1 MSIRITFLFVC
12 SVLIILTVA
21 GLSSTYYFLVKQDK
35 QREFQQQIQVA
46 FDIILDDYAKRKND
60 AITRINKFVE
70 QNDALLQATY
80 SYSRDDSET
89 GTIRFLSEHFP
100 RVSQELKTFSEV
112 IFSDRIM
119 LYGANKRLLIAY
131 QQRADQNGLG
141 SYFTSPEEGDTYLP
155 MNDISVLTEI
165 TYRHNNLSINAK
177 NQLFPKRPLPSGVTA
192 YFNGE
197 IPERPSYSVF
207 KEDQRLG
214 RRVIAPIYRREQKIG
229 TLVCDD
235 FYTEELVKRF
245 AQLSKTEINIFAGEQ
260 FSIGTLPAQQQRS
273 PENGASMRCD
283 EVYAGKTPIR
293 IFSTMIGDN
302 RYYQGQCLFNNSQEM
317 IGALSISLSQV
328 IEQQAIRKIALLV
341 LVVSG
346 LAIIAAFALSP
357 LVSWQMIQAIRLV
370 VTYIQRLAQGD
381 IPHKITRTYR
391 GEFHALAQN
400 MNFLIA
406 AMNDI
411 TRLVEQMAEGN
422 LSLRIA
428 ERSEQDTLVRAF
440 NAMLTKLND
449 VARQAKSAAETVS
462 DVSRELARETF
473 EQAQSVQDITTSMT
487 QMSGNARKNAE
498 HARQAEQIA
507 IQASEYAEISKQ
519 VVGETL
525 AAMQKIAKEV
535 ATIKEIANQTRML
548 SLNATIEAARA
559 ESNGAGFAVVASEV
573 RSLSERSRQAAIEIH
588 ALVDV
593 SLKISM
599 NAKEMLTTLVPNIRQ
614 TTEFVQNIR
623 AASHEQSA
631 GADNIERAIHRLN
644 ESIQHN
650 ASVSEELASQAEQL
664 QQTIAFFKINS
675 NI

>member
-12 SVLIILTVA
+12 SVLIIFTVA

-60 AITRINKFVE
+60 AIARINKFIE
-70 QNDALLQATY
+70 QNDALLQAMY
-80 SYSRDDSET
+80 SYSRDTSET

-119 LYGANKRLLIAY
+119 LYGANTRLLIAY
-131 QQRADQNGLG
+131 QRRGDSNALG
-141 SYFTSPEEGDTYLP
+141 SYFTSPEEGETYLP
-155 MNDISVLTEI
+155 MNDLSVLTEI

-177 NQLFPKRPLPSGVTA
+177 NQLFPKRPLPSGVAA

-197 IPERPSYSVF
+197 TPESPSYSVF

-214 RRVIAPIYRREQKIG
+214 RRVIAPIYRRKQKIG

-260 FSIGTLPAQQQRS
+260 FSIGTLPTQQERS
-273 PENGASMRCD
+273 PEHSSMTCD
-283 EVYAGKTPIR
+283 EVYTGKTPIR
-293 IFSTMIGDN
+293 IFSTMIGDE

-317 IGALSISLSQV
+317 VGALSISLSQV
-328 IEQQAIRKIALLV
+328 IEQQAIQKILLLV
-341 LVVSG
+341 MLVSG
-346 LAIIAAFALSP
+346 LAIAAAFALSP

-381 IPHKITRTYR
+381 TPHKITRTYR
-391 GEFHALAQN
+391 GEFHALKQN
-400 MNFLIA
+400 MNLLIT

-428 ERSEQDTLVRAF
+428 ERSEHDTLVRAF

-449 VARQAKSAAETVS
+449 VALQAKSAAETVS

-507 IQASEYAEISKQ
+507 VQASKYAEISKQ

-525 AAMQKIAKEV
+525 TAMQKMAKEIT
-535 ATIKEIANQTRML
+535 TIKEIANQTRML

-588 ALVDV
+588 ALEDA

-599 NAKEMLTTLVPNIRQ
+599 NAEEMLTTLVPNIRQ

-631 GADNIERAIHRLN
+631 GADNIERAIQRLN
-644 ESIQHN
+644 QSIQHN
-650 ASVSEELASQAEQL
+650 VSVSEELASQAEQL
-664 QQTIAFFKINS
+664 QHTIAFFKINS
-675 NI
+675 SI